1 VADPG
6 RSYEPLTV
14 RDLARLAEIARA
26 DREARFRRRPRWAVY
41 RDRVLCVALCQGAAR
56 HYVDGAT
63 GIKDI
68 DVWTFYAEHPE
79 GPFPPRWMTKVDLG
93 PSRFGRWPGDP
104 PRFTGRRIDLVARS
118 LPAPPDADPVSA
130 LRDYLSEGRTET
142 ARALAEKP
150 VILLEPEPL
159 SGSVIWPP

>member
-26 DREARFRRRPRWAVY
+26 DREARFGRRPRWAVY

-68 DVWTFYAEHPE
+68 DVWTFYAEHPD

-104 PRFTGRRIDLVARS
+104 PRFTGRRVDLAARS
-118 LPAPPDADPVSA
+118 LPVRSGADPIRAVREY
-130 LRDYLSEGRTET
+130 LRGGRTET
-142 ARALAEKP
+142 ARALAEKAVVVLDP
-150 VILLEPEPL
+150 PEL
-159 SGSVIWPP
+159 RGEVIWP